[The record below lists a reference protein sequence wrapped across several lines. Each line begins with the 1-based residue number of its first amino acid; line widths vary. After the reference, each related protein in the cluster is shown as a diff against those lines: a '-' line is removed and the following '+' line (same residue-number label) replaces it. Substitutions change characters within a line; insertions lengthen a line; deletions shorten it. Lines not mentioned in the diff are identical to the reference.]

1 MDYRILYHPRVDSE
15 DIPILPDTIKRRV
28 KRAIDGRLATYPDL
42 YGKPLRK
49 GLHRF
54 RKLRIGDW
62 RIVYRIDDKD
72 VIIFIIAHRAK
83 IYQHVF
89 ERV

>member
-1 MDYRILYHPRVDSE
+1 MDYKIVYHSKVDKQ
-15 DIPILPDTIKRRV
+15 DIPLLPDTIKMRV
-28 KRAIDGRLATYPDL
+28 KRAIDERLISYPDL

-49 GLHRF
+49 GLHGF

-62 RIVYRIDDKD
+62 RIVYRIHTKE
-72 VIIFIIAHRAK
+72 VRILIIAHRAK
-83 IYQHVF
+83 VYQDVF